1 MKDKT
6 CSICKKKFD
15 TGYRFYAR
23 RYEHK
28 YSKLFKKWFLKS
40 KLIKL
45 DICDK
50 CYNTDMAIIRNHL
63 AIKTADIID
72 GL

>member
-15 TGYRFYAR
+15 TGYRLYAK

-28 YSKLFKKWFLKS
+28 YSKLFKKWYVKG

-63 AIKTADIID
+63 AIKTSDIID
-72 GL
+72 G